1 MRMTKP
7 QLIDEIQRRNPTASE
22 DFLAQFSIDEL
33 ADYLSQLRSLP
44 PEHGSVL
51 VGAACA
57 TAAG

>member
-44 PEHGSVL
+44 PEQEPAL
-51 VGAACA
+51 VGAAY
-57 TAAG
+57 TAAAG